1 MKKRFYLY
9 TGVLTAAAA
18 LLLTSCT
25 GRRETVPQ
33 TEKTAALKE
42 LKIGSAIF
50 APYFYV
56 AEDGSYTGVDLEIAR
71 EACRRI
77 GYAPVFTEITWG
89 EQDVVLDDG
98 TVDCIWSSFAM
109 NGRET
114 RYDWAGPYLYS
125 PEVVVTA
132 ADSGIDDLSD
142 LAGKT
147 IAVRVDS
154 RAENYFL
161 EHDAPEV
168 EAINTYSSMEE
179 AFAAFGKGYTDAVA
193 DHEAALQSL
202 IEQNPELYHQLD
214 SPLLMTNLGVAFQKG
229 CNEALVKEL
238 DDVLGEM
245 NEDGTIKQI
254 AEKYG
259 LDETYLVEG

>member
-9 TGVLTAAAA
+9 TGVLTVTAA
-18 LLLTSCT
+18 LLLMACA
-25 GRRETVPQ
+25 GQKETVSQP
-33 TEKTAALKE
+33 KTSSLKE
-42 LKIGSAIF
+42 LKIGSSIF

-56 AEDGSYTGVDLEIAR
+56 AEDGSYTGVDLEIAQ

-89 EQDVVLDDG
+89 EQDLVLDDG

-109 NGRET
+109 NGRED

-132 ADSGIDDLSD
+132 ADSGIESLADLE
-142 LAGKT
+142 GKT

-161 EHDAPEV
+161 EHDAPEI

-179 AFAAFGKGYTDAVA
+179 AFAAFGKGYADAVA
-193 DHEAALQSL
+193 DHEAALQNL
-202 IEQNPELYHQLD
+202 TEQNPELYRQLD
-214 SPLLMTNLGVAFQKG
+214 SPLLMTSLGAAFQKG
-229 CNEALVKEL
+229 CNKALAEEL
-238 DDVLGEM
+238 DDVLEEM
-245 NEDGTIKQI
+245 NRDGTIRQI
-254 AEKYG
+254 TEKYG